1 MNEVEVTLEHA
12 MHLQK
17 IGIATIVKNGQVFIE
32 QDQKY

>member
-1 MNEVEVTLEHA
+1 MGDSPVTLKQA
-12 MHLQK
+12 LQLHK